1 MKLTI
6 LGSGSSGNGYVLQ
19 NDREA
24 LVLEAGMPIQDC
36 LKAVQYNVRKIQAC
50 FITHEHGDHAK
61 HFRKYL
67 QYMPVWMSEGTL
79 HALDNG
85 PAMTELPLL
94 TEALATVECGGF
106 KVMAIP
112 AQHDAAEP
120 LAYII
125 EHEEIGKLLFATDT
139 YYIEYLIPEL
149 NTIMLECNYD
159 ISLLNAN
166 VEKGLVHEALK
177 KRTLTSH
184 MSISNAIEML
194 KANDLSKL
202 TKVILIHLS
211 GQNSDPEAFC
221 RAIEAETGK
230 PTMVAKRGLTF
241 EINKYPF

>member
-1 MKLTI
+1 MRLTI

-19 NDREA
+19 NDQEA

-36 LKAVQYNVRKIQAC
+36 LKAVQYNVRKVQAC
-50 FITHEHGDHAK
+50 LITHEHGDHAK
-61 HFRKYL
+61 HASKYA
-67 QYMPVWMSEGTL
+67 QYMPVFASRGTANEIKYEPGERPYIL
-79 HALDNG
+79 E
-85 PAMTELPLL
+85 PFTTYEM
-94 TEALATVECGGF
+94 GGF
-106 KVMAIP
+106 IVYPIP